1 MHMNM
6 KRIVQGLELAVLM
19 SAGVASAQTDTTT
32 ATPAVGDTG
41 SGGNATANIILL
53 GTSAIVAI
61 GGTAYLARKHA
72 R

>member
-6 KRIVQGLELAVLM
+6 KRIVQGLALAVLM
-19 SAGVASAQTDTTT
+19 
-32 ATPAVGDTG
+32 